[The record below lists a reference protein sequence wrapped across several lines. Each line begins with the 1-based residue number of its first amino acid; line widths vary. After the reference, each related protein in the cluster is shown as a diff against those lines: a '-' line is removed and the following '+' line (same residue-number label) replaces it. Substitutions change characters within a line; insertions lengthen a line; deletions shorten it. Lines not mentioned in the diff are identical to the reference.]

1 VLHQKVS
8 FIIIITF
15 LIFIV
20 SSFYQ
25 WTTGYAGTIAVNILR
40 EMQHYGC
47 PPNPICYGGAL
58 TACARCGMWD
68 QVEFLL
74 NEMISLGLPLQ
85 ESILISVINVCRM
98 SAISNSPMY
107 NTNITTSLPLASSYI
122 TSAVPSLPSSSSSS
136 SSSSQNLKD
145 WTRAVWLVD
154 KWAPLT
160 ANLTES
166 LFTMVT
172 LSYYY
177 YQFIIITITT
187 ILRLWI
193 AVKLRTSTKRY
204 HQKTNN
210 DTYILI
216 KTNNYYRSY
225 HCIVRCLH

>member
-1 VLHQKVS
+1 
-8 FIIIITF
+8 
-15 LIFIV
+15 
-20 SSFYQ
+20 
-25 WTTGYAGTIAVNILR
+25 
-40 EMQHYGC
+40 MQHYGC

-136 SSSSQNLKD
+136 SSQNLKD

-172 LSYYY
+172 IIVLLLTIYYY
-177 YQFIIITITT
+177 Y
-187 ILRLWI
+187 
-193 AVKLRTSTKRY
+193 
-204 HQKTNN
+204 
-210 DTYILI
+210 
-216 KTNNYYRSY
+216 YYYCQAMDCCETENKHEEVSSKNK
-225 HCIVRCLH
+225 

>member
-8 FIIIITF
+8 FVKTF

-25 WTTGYAGTIAVNILR
+25 CTTGYAGTIAVNILR

-98 SAISNSPMY
+98 SAISNSPMS
-107 NTNITTSLPLASSYI
+107 NANITTSLPLPSSHI
-122 TSAVPSLPSSSSSS
+122 TSAVPSLPSSSST
-136 SSSSQNLKD
+136 SSQHLKD

-172 LSYYY
+172 LSYYCNR
-177 YQFIIITITT
+177 FIIITIITT

-193 AVKLRTSTKRY
+193 AVKLRTSTKR
-204 HQKTNN
+204 
-210 DTYILI
+210 
-216 KTNNYYRSY
+216 
-225 HCIVRCLH
+225 